1 MSLKDSHLMLQ
12 YIDTLLKYNNY
23 TKAAKDLF
31 ISQPYLTQAIK
42 KVEQELGTA
51 IIIRQSGVLHLTE
64 AGKIYYQYLET
75 LETASA
81 KFRHRLLRYT
91 SHQKPKHCDWVSC
104 PVWARSCSHFFYLT
118 IWQNTR
124 MCPFFCVKI
133 CRSTMGNVY

>member
-51 IIIRQSGVLHLTE
+51 IIIRQSGVLH
-64 AGKIYYQYLET
+64 
-75 LETASA
+75 
-81 KFRHRLLRYT
+81 
-91 SHQKPKHCDWVSC
+91 
-104 PVWARSCSHFFYLT
+104 
-118 IWQNTR
+118 
-124 MCPFFCVKI
+124 
-133 CRSTMGNVY
+133 